1 LGNILGGAGLAG
13 ANGAQDEGGIGN
25 ILQQSINEFMNS
37 AQATD
42 GTPASKEFLDG
53 LRQIRGSDIRD
64 VKDCQ
69 VCFEKFKDEDYI
81 NKLPC
86 KHLYHRDCISPWFQT
101 HDTCPVCREF
111 MPKK

>member
-64 VKDCQ
+64 VKDSKS
-69 VCFEKFKDEDYI
+69 VLKSSKMNITLI
-81 NKLPC
+81 NFRASI
-86 KHLYHRDCISPWFQT
+86 YTI
-101 HDTCPVCREF
+101 EIA
-111 MPKK
+111 